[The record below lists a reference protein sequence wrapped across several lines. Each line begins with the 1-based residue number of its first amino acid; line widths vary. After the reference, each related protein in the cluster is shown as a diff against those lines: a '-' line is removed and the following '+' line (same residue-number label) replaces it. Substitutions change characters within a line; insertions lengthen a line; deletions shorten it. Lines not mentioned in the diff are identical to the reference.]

1 MPKSTVKGDP
11 IVQEEAVTS
20 GEKAVEHTKV
30 ETTSERSKVNE
41 KKRISSE
48 LPSTSPYSE
57 NEERLS
63 E

>member
-1 MPKSTVKGDP
+1 M
-11 IVQEEAVTS
+11 QEEAVTS